1 MKIKHGYILRNVAN
15 ETIVVPTQE
24 AAINFNG
31 ILTLNE
37 SGKLLWERLRQGAT
51 RQELLEMLREHYD
64 VKEAEAQSDI
74 EMFLEKLEKHHILE
88 DA

>member
-1 MKIKHGYILRNVAN
+1 MKIKHGYILRNVAS

-37 SGKLLWERLRQGAT
+37 SGKLLWERLSQGAT
-51 RQELLEMLREHYD
+51 EAELLEMLMEHYD
-64 VKEAEAQSDI
+64 VQEKEAQSDI
-74 EMFLEKLEKHHILE
+74 ELFLDKLRAHHILE

>member
-1 MKIKHGYILRNVAN
+1 MKIKHGYILRNVAS

-37 SGKLLWERLRQGAT
+37 SGKLLWERLSQGAT
-51 RQELLEMLREHYD
+51 EAELLEMLMEHYD
-64 VKEAEAQSDI
+64 VQEKEAQSDI
-74 EMFLEKLEKHHILE
+74 ELFLDKLRAQHILE